1 MAKVSNL
8 PNVRKAQEE
17 KEARQRVYAA
27 WYEFPRHFV
36 EDLMG
41 HHLGCKIPEFHE
53 EMYKLVRWEDRLLMT
68 APRGFA
74 KSYICSV
81 FYVLWAIC
89 FKEFKKI
96 LIISAS
102 EGKAIDFLRTIKN
115 ELESNKLL
123 ISYFGQLKSKKWSD
137 GHIITRTG
145 VEVQAKGAGGQ
156 ILGYRPNLIILD
168 DIEDEESSA
177 TTEQLDKRRTFIF
190 KSCYN
195 SLAKTGRNQIIW
207 IGTILNH
214 LCLINEYYENDSFS
228 WVKRKYKAYKDG
240 VEEEGHELWKELW
253 NHKALQERKQEIGS
267 YFFSTE
273 FMNDPIANDK
283 APINASQIRYWDI
296 EPNELPANLPAVIV
310 LDPAYSEDEKADPKG
325 IALISIDGKNRR
337 YLEHYVLTHVPQ
349 HEYRQIALNL
359 WNANSKRITG
369 FGIPCQGVE
378 KGFYDG
384 MVKEITDRGLPIT
397 VYPLKNAVTSA
408 GKTFVNKTKRTIAA
422 LQPLF
427 ERGLYHISKNHK
439 EAKEQILQLGIA
451 KHDEVTDMMT
461 YAEQILEPNYDI
473 QINSTEDVDRYGL
486 PVKDDFD
493 FLGDYDSGYGY

>member
-1 MAKVSNL
+1 MARVSNL

-17 KEARQRVYAA
+17 KERKQVVYDA
-27 WYEFPRHFV
+27 WYRGPKDFV

-89 FKEFKKI
+89 FKEFNKI

-102 EGKAIDFLRTIKN
+102 EGKAIDFLRTIKR
-115 ELESNKLL
+115 ELENNKLL

-145 VEVQAKGAGGQ
+145 IEVQAKGAGGQ
-156 ILGYRPNLIILD
+156 ILGYRPNLIVLD
-168 DIEDEESSA
+168 DIEDEDSSA
-177 TTEQLDKRRTFIF
+177 SSEQLDKRRKFIF

-214 LCLINEYYENDSFS
+214 LCLINEYFENDSFN

-240 VEEEGHELWKELW
+240 VEEAGHELWPELW
-253 NHKALQERKQEIGS
+253 NHDALQERKAEIGS

-273 FMNDPIANDK
+273 FMNDPVANDK
-283 APINASQIRYWDI
+283 APINAAQIKYWDV
-296 EPNELPANLPAVIV
+296 EPNELPSNLPAVIV
-310 LDPAYSEDEKADPKG
+310 MDPAYSEDEKADPKG
-325 IALISIDGKNRR
+325 IALISIDTRNRR
-337 YLEHYVLTHVPQ
+337 YLEQLILTHVPQ
-349 HEYRQIALNL
+349 NEYRTLAFNL
-359 WNANSKRITG
+359 WNANKHRITG
-369 FGIPCQGVE
+369 FGVPSQGVE
-378 KGFYDG
+378 KEFYNNT
-384 MVKEITDRGLPIT
+384 VKEITNKQLPIP
-397 VYPLKNAVTSA
+397 VVELKNSVASA
-408 GKTFVNKTKRTIAA
+408 GKNIRNKAKRTIAA

-427 ERGLYHISKNHK
+427 EQGLYYISKEHK
-439 EAKEQILQLGIA
+439 EAKQQLLQIGIA
-451 KHDEVTDMMT
+451 KHDEATDLMT
-461 YAEQILEPNYDI
+461 YAEQILEPNYEVN
-473 QINSTEDVDRYGL
+473 INEVEEVDRYGL
-486 PVKDDFD
+486 PIKDEWDD
-493 FLGDYDSGYGY
+493 DDEYDSGYGY